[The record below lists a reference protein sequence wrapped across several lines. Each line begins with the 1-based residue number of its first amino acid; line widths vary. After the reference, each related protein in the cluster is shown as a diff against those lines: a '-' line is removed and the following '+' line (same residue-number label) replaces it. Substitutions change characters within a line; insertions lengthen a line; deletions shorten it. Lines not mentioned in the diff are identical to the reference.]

1 MKGDRKFQPAWA
13 LVVLAL
19 AACAAGSEAPAA
31 AATAGPPPELRLT
44 INGEGCTLDGPTA
57 VPFGEFVMTLVID
70 LPEVSETGYAL
81 LVLDEGKSIKDLE
94 AWTSG
99 DYPEWADRLTIVNQT
114 EAGTSDKTIDLAP
127 KAAMADR
134 SEFYIGC
141 FHTDPQTHVRKMIGA
156 HGPIQVDK

>member
-1 MKGDRKFQPAWA
+1 MTDNLKFRPA
-13 LVVLAL
+13 LIFILLAL
-19 AACAAGSEAPAA
+19 AACTAGPDVPAPAA
-31 AATAGPPPELRLT
+31 IAGPPPELLLT
-44 INGEGCTLDGPTA
+44 INGEGCTLEGPTT
-57 VPFGEFVMTLVID
+57 VPFGEFVVTLVID

-81 LVLDEGKSIKDLE
+81 LVLDEGKSIKDLQ

-114 EAGTSDKTIDLAP
+114 EAGTSSKTIDLAP

-156 HGPIQVDK
+156 HGPIQVGK